1 MKVLFSLKGISNYF
15 LAPYYLSG
23 LIFTHFPLWP
33 SRQICLR
40 GFVLSG
46 MPFSWTAAWRAP
58 LLLSDLCSN
67 ATFISSCAAA
77 APQVLC
83 FITLLCIS
91 LQHST
96 DHYLSDCTL
105 DFSRARLFYFM
116 CGDQDGTQGP
126 FQILGLLSALKVA
139 TNTLTFPPIKRQS
152 LFSH

>member
-46 MPFSWTAAWRAP
+46 MPFSWTAARRAP

-77 APQVLC
+77 APRYSVSLPSCVFPYSTVL
-83 FITLLCIS
+83 ITTC
-91 LQHST
+91 QTAH
-96 DHYLSDCTL
+96 
-105 DFSRARLFYFM
+105 
-116 CGDQDGTQGP
+116 
-126 FQILGLLSALKVA
+126 
-139 TNTLTFPPIKRQS
+139 LTFLDPGYFTSCVVARMEHRGHS
-152 LFSH
+152 RYWGYYLH